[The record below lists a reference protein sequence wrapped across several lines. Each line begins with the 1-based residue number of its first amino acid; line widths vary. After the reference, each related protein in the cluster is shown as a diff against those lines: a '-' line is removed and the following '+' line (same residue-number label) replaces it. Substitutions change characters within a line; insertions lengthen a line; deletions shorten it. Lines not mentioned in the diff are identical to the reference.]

1 MKPARLVWSLCLLFF
16 ALMALATIL
25 AVDRSYRELPRVA
38 LAAAREVPGGTWMV
52 PPSALCRD
60 GEGSCYVLLVQEEE
74 GPWGREYYCR
84 RVPVALL
91 RDTPEGEQVLVA
103 AGQRLTALPMATGW
117 EWPLSGGE
125 RVRFYPDRGAAP

>member
-74 GPWGREYYCR
+74 GPWGR
-84 RVPVALL
+84 
-91 RDTPEGEQVLVA
+91 VA
-103 AGQRLTALPMATGW
+103 AGQRLTALPMAAGW
-117 EWPLSGGE
+117 ERPLSGGE

>member
-38 LAAAREVPGGTWMV
+38 LAAAQEVPGGTWMV

-60 GEGSCYVLLVQEEE
+60 GEG
-74 GPWGREYYCR
+74 PWGREYYCR

-91 RDTPEGEQVLVA
+91 RDAPEGEQVLVA
-103 AGQRLTALPMATGW
+103 AGQRLTALPMAAGW
-117 EWPLSGGE
+117 ERPLADGE

>member
-38 LAAAREVPGGTWMV
+38 LAAAREVPGGAWMV
-52 PPSALCRD
+52 PRSALCQD
-60 GEGSCYVLLVQEEE
+60 EKGSCYVLLVQEEE

-91 RDTPEGEQVLVA
+91 RDAPEEEQVLVA
-103 AGQRLTALPMATGW
+103 AGQRLTALPMAAGW
-117 EWPLSGGE
+117 ERPLSGGE